1 MTAKKSAKKAAK
13 KTAKKSTKRAAKKV
27 AKKGAKKSAK
37 KSAKRTAKKSTPKKI
52 STKKPAAKKAARKS
66 VARKSAL
73 KSPAKKSARKL
84 TTKHVEDDG
93 CGDHTS
99 QAEFTSNP
107 SVEAAPK
114 RGRLRALN
122 TGTGDKPSVGLVK
135 VAADKLKDGYNSAWI
150 RTDLQTEYNEA
161 LATIRALGG
170 IMTSSGAIRD
180 LGAGAGP
187 GRSKTSFHYSGRA
200 FDLFIGTGMS
210 GASDRYLI
218 QRSGGTPEL
227 PEWEVLCVSENPLT
241 GDPHYDASLIKE
253 GMVDYV
259 TWKSGV
265 GLVSAKRQVK
275 YFSLSS
281 VLKKFGWLNI
291 PARSDWKTQYLSCE
305 WWHFQHHKG
314 LKEGVSKFGDELR
327 AVWAPSKVAASGLA
341 LDAIFKGRSFRA

>member
-1 MTAKKSAKKAAK
+1 MTAKKTAKKSAR
-13 KTAKKSTKRAAKKV
+13 KSTKRAAKKV
-27 AKKGAKKSAK
+27 AKKVVKRAAKKGTARKMSLKKSTAKKSARKAATK
-37 KSAKRTAKKSTPKKI
+37 KSAH
-52 STKKPAAKKAARKS
+52 
-66 VARKSAL
+66 

-84 TTKHVEDDG
+84 AHRHTDDDG
-93 CGDHTS
+93 CGDHS
-99 QAEFTSNP
+99 AQAEFTSNP

-114 RGRLRALN
+114 RGRLRARN
-122 TGTGDKPSVGLVK
+122 TGTSDKPSVGLVK
-135 VAADKLKDGYNSAWI
+135 VAADKLKDGYSSAWI

-210 GASDRYLI
+210 GASDRYII

-241 GDPHYDASLIKE
+241 SDPHYDASLIKDA
-253 GMVDYV
+253 MVDYV

-275 YFSLSS
+275 YFSLSA
-281 VLKKFGWLNI
+281 VLKKFGWVNI

-327 AVWAPSKVAASGLA
+327 AVWPTSKVAASGLA